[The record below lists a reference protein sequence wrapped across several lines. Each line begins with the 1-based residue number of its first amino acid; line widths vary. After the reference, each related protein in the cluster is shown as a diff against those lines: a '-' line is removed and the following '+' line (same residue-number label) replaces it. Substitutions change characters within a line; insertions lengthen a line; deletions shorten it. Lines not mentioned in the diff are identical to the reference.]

1 MFTASCADETLG
13 DREQRRAFVES
24 VKSSERQ
31 GLNDLLVTT
40 AIAPDPDTLP
50 QSRDMRE
57 RHSLPSVILWG
68 LVPGHSGSSALIFT
82 KCRRL

>member
-13 DREQRRAFVES
+13 DREQRRAFVET

-57 RHSLPSVILWG
+57 RHTLPSVILWC
-68 LVPGHSGSSALIFT
+68 LVPGHSVLL
-82 KCRRL
+82 R

>member
-1 MFTASCADETLG
+1 MRFMFTAGRADKTLRN
-13 DREQRRAFVES
+13 REQRGAFVET

-57 RHSLPSVILWG
+57 RHASRRHH
-68 LVPGHSGSSALIFT
+68 LVFGART
-82 KCRRL
+82 

>member
-1 MFTASCADETLG
+1 MRFMFTAGCADETLR
-13 DREQRRAFVES
+13 DREQRRAFVET

-57 RHSLPSVILWG
+57 RHSLPSVIVWG
-68 LVPGHSGSSALIFT
+68 LVPGHSVLL
-82 KCRRL
+82 R

>member
-1 MFTASCADETLG
+1 MFTAGRADETLG
-13 DREQRRAFVES
+13 NREQRRAFVET

-57 RHSLPSVILWG
+57 RHALPSVILWG
-68 LVPGHSGSSALIFT
+68 LVPGHSVLL
-82 KCRRL
+82 R